1 MQQSNNGEV
10 RVMAFNGTFNNLSVL
25 LVEENTSTQRKPL
38 TMPQVTDILYH
49 IMLFR
54 VHLT

>member
-1 MQQSNNGEV
+1 MQKSNNGEV
-10 RVMAFNGTFNNLSVL
+10 RVMAFNDTFNNISVL
-25 LVEENTSTQRKPL
+25 MVEENTSTQRKPL